1 MRITKE
7 LIGKEVLNKD
17 ILLLGKV
24 VDVEFD
30 IGDYTIE
37 SLIVSKG
44 GIQETL
50 NISKSE
56 DVVPMDMISKIGD
69 KIILKDTFGEDLDQ
83 MKEEIS
89 DLKEDLNN

>member
-17 ILLLGKV
+17 VLLIGKI

-30 IGDYTIE
+30 IDDYTIE

-56 DVVPMDMISKIGD
+56 DVIPIDMISRIGD
-69 KIILKDTFGEDLDQ
+69 KIILKDTFGENFDQ
-83 MKEEIS
+83 MEEEIS
-89 DLKEDLNN
+89 DLKEDLNS